1 MLQTHEIMVFT
12 QKSINHG
19 SLRFDV
25 RNMPIVF
32 FKDIYTQ
39 YWIIKIYTSLTTTVT
54 TQEKTSIEQSQVLV
68 DNAVQT
74 EKPNNSLYH
83 NVSIN
88 LGEISF
94 LISQLKF

>member
-1 MLQTHEIMVFT
+1 MSGICQLC
-12 QKSINHG
+12 
-19 SLRFDV
+19 
-25 RNMPIVF
+25 F
-32 FKDIYTQ
+32 FFLGYIHTILDNKN
-39 YWIIKIYTSLTTTVT
+39 IYTSLTTTVT

-94 LISQLKF
+94 LISQFKILKSGTLVARISAM